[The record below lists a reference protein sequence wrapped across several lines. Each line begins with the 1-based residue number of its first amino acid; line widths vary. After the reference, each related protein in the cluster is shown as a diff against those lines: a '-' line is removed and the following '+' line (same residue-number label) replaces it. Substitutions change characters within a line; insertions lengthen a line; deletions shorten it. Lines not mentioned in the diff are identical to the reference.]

1 MAVSLGPNGIA
12 ANGYEVIQYDSSTG
26 QLEIFHNNV
35 AVLQTVSGGV
45 QASTFTGSLSGN
57 AATATN
63 AANATTATRLQTAR
77 NITLTGD
84 ASGTVSFDGSS
95 NVSIATTVTNI
106 NNITSSQFSSAVTLN
121 IINSAGT
128 IVKTIKSPGS

>member
-1 MAVSLGPNGIA
+1 MAKKFVNGAVVNMSSAEIA
-12 ANGYEVIQYDSSTG
+12 ALPNIDSADTV
-26 QLEIFHNNV
+26 NV
-35 AVLQTVSGGV
+35 SFDHIIKAVDIT
-45 QASTFTGSLSGN
+45 GN

-63 AANATTATRLQTAR
+63 ATTASRLQTAR

-84 ASGTVSFDGSS
+84 ASGTVSFDGSG
-95 NVSIATTVTNI
+95 NVSIATAVT
-106 NNITSSQFSSAVTLN
+106 NITSSQFSSAVTLN

>member
-1 MAVSLGPNGIA
+1 MAISVGADGIA
-12 ANGYEVIQYDSSTG
+12 ANGYDVIQYDPSTG

-45 QASTFTGSLSGN
+45 QASTFTGSLNG
-57 AATATN
+57 
-63 AANATTATRLQTAR
+63 RLQTAR

-106 NNITSSQFSSAVTLN
+106 TSSQFSSAVTLN

>member
-1 MAVSLGPNGIA
+1 MAKKFVNGAVVNMSDAEIA
-12 ANGYEVIQYDSSTG
+12 ALPNIDSADTV
-26 QLEIFHNNV
+26 NV
-35 AVLQTVSGGV
+35 TFDHIIKAVDIT
-45 QASTFTGSLSGN
+45 GN

-121 IINSAGT
+121 IRNSAGT

>member
-1 MAVSLGPNGIA
+1 MAISLGANGIT

-35 AVLQTVSGGV
+35 SVLQTDSGG
-45 QASTFTGSLSGN
+45 ASTFTGSLNG
-57 AATATN
+57 
-63 AANATTATRLQTAR
+63 RLQTAR

-84 ASGTVSFDGSS
+84 ASGTVSFDGSG
-95 NVSIATTVTNI
+95 NVSIATAVT
-106 NNITSSQFSSAVTLN
+106 NITSSQFSSAVTLN

>member
-57 AATATN
+57 AATATS

-84 ASGTVSFDGSS
+84 VTGSISFDGSQ
-95 NVSIATTVTNI
+95 NVSLSTTSAAAT
-106 NNITSSQFSSAVTLN
+106 NITSSRFSSPVTLN
-121 IINSAGT
+121 IINSTGT
-128 IVKTIKSPGS
+128 TVKTIKSPGS